1 MRHQNALA
9 LCLLVISAVS
19 LLFIPWWAALL
30 LFLVGYCVAGVITL
44 KVAVGKVERCTGLSR
59 ERARLLYRAAL
70 TGNWSEISDEEL
82 RHIPKNPTFRS
93 KLETQL
99 ATCMMAESV
108 RRRVGDW

>member
-1 MRHQNALA
+1 MRHQNVLA
-9 LCLLVISAVS
+9 LCLLLISLVA

-30 LFLVGYCVAGVITL
+30 LFLIGYFVVGAVTL
-44 KVAVGKVERCTGLSR
+44 YIAVGKVERCTGLSP
-59 ERARLLYRAAL
+59 ERARLLYRAAI
-70 TGNWSEISDEEL
+70 TGNWSQISDEEL
-82 RHIPKNPTFRS
+82 QHIPKSPTFRS

>member
-1 MRHQNALA
+1 VRHQNALA
-9 LCLLVISAVS
+9 LCLLLISLVS

-30 LFLVGYCVAGVITL
+30 LFLVSYCVVGAVTL
-44 KVAVGKVERCTGLSR
+44 NVAVRKVERCTGLSR
-59 ERARLLYRAAL
+59 ERSRLLYRAAI
-70 TGNWSEISDEEL
+70 TGKWSEISDEEL
-82 RHIPKNPTFRS
+82 KHIPKNPTFRS

>member
-19 LLFIPWWAALL
+19 LLFVPWWVALL
-30 LFLVGYCVAGVITL
+30 LFLVSYCVAGAITL
-44 KVAVGKVERCTGLSR
+44 KVAIGKVERCTGLSR
-59 ERARLLYRAAL
+59 ERASLLYRAAL

-82 RHIPKNPTFRS
+82 QHIPKIPTFRS

-108 RRRVGDW
+108 RRQVGDW